1 MNLEKLFLEKT
12 PLFVFSSTRR
22 LKHFY
27 LEQGEGFLPN
37 AMSMGSFFEQAFY
50 IPNKKKIPNSAR
62 LILMIDTIK
71 AIAKEKKSILE
82 GLLLFENS
90 FLGYLESTSFL
101 FDLFDE
107 LSSACIKLNELSS
120 KDIYLDYEKHLEV
133 LEMIYDRYIKKLEGL
148 GFYDK
153 IMQEKPAI
161 LKEFFEHFS
170 SIEWHLDG
178 FMSVFE
184 RQCLLEAAELVPIT
198 LHLSCDKYNQ
208 KFLEFLNL
216 KLETD
221 CDYSIDFKTQKI
233 LSQTP
238 KRQKIEPKLYA
249 NSSYL
254 KQSALVLQTIE
265 EYLQKDNDP
274 NKMAIITPNADFLPF
289 LKLLDKNNNL
299 NFAMG
304 LGAKNSPYYTELV
317 KILENLETSGFDLS
331 TSPLLDLEN
340 LTLALLEQQS
350 SKEKAPLKEAHSQIM
365 HQYHLLKDTLKN
377 YSLKDLL
384 HLYLQEFEANFRL
397 DDSSGGKIQ
406 VMDTLETRGMQ
417 FDKIVIVDFN
427 ETCVPSLK
435 DCDLFL
441 NSALRKSL
449 NLPTLLD
456 KKNLQKHYYYQLFK
470 NSKEIT
476 LSYIESETS
485 KVSNMLLEL
494 NLHIEPIKDAYTL
507 FAPSLSKD
515 YQEEEIKAAIPK
527 DFSFSA
533 SSLNAFLTCKRRFYY
548 HYMKRFKESPKDE
561 SNSAVGSLLHEL
573 LKEAYEKDKN
583 PYVLEERLIWLLET
597 RENITPKERLD
608 TLVALKKIQAF
619 YLKEKERFNTKIKI
633 LDLEKSFET
642 IIQGIVFKGRI
653 DRIDKTA
660 DNEMILLDYKFKNDL
675 KLDNMSKT
683 QRGGLSPIEI
693 AQISTDYQMAIEI
706 AQISTDYQMAIYAFA
721 LKNLGYKEPIK
732 AFFYDL
738 RKGELLE
745 EDELILQAKM
755 DHLEFSLIPKLKQ
768 EIDFE
773 KTSEAKDCEY
783 CSFKD
788 MCNR

>member
-27 LEQGEGFLPN
+27 LEQGEGFLPS

-133 LEMIYDRYIKKLEGL
+133 LEMIYDRYIKKLEEL

-184 RQCLLEAAELVPIT
+184 RQCLLEVAELVPIT

-233 LSQTP
+233 LSQTFND
-238 KRQKIEPKLYA
+238 QKIEPKLYA

-254 KQSALVLQTIE
+254 KQGALVLQTIE
-265 EYLQKDNDP
+265 EYLQQDNDP

-289 LKLLDKNNNL
+289 LKLLDQNNNL

-317 KILENLETSGFDLS
+317 KILEDLETGGFDLS
-331 TSPLLDLEN
+331 ASPLLDLEN

-397 DDSSGGKIQ
+397 DDSSGGKIR

-476 LSYIESETS
+476 FSYIESETS
-485 KVSNMLLEL
+485 KASNMFLEL
-494 NLHIEPIKDAYTL
+494 NLNIVPIKDAYML
-507 FAPSLSKD
+507 FATSPLKD

-527 DFSFSA
+527 DFSFST

-561 SNSAVGSLLHEL
+561 NNSAVGSLLHEL

-619 YLKEKERFNTKIKI
+619 YLKEKERFNAKIKI

-642 IIQGIVFKGRI
+642 IIQGVIFKGRI

-660 DNEMILLDYKFKNDL
+660 DNEIILLDYKFKSDL

-683 QRGGLSPIEI
+683 QRGGLSP
-693 AQISTDYQMAIEI
+693 IEI

-755 DHLEFSLIPKLKQ
+755 DHLESSLIPKLKQ
-768 EIDFE
+768 EMVFE
-773 KTSEAKDCEY
+773 KTLEVKDCEY

>member
-50 IPNKKKIPNSAR
+50 IPNKKKIPKNAR
-62 LILMIDTIK
+62 QILMIDTIK
-71 AIAKEKKSILE
+71 AIAKEKKSILK

-107 LSSACIKLNELSS
+107 LSSACIKLNELSF

-133 LEMIYDRYIKKLEGL
+133 LEMIYDRYVKKLEEL

-184 RQCLLEAAELVPIT
+184 RQCLLEVAELVPIT

-289 LKLLDKNNNL
+289 LKLLDQNNNL

-317 KILENLETSGFDLS
+317 KISEDLETSGFDLS
-331 TSPLLDLEN
+331 ASPLLDLEN
-340 LTLALLEQQS
+340 ITLALLEQQS

-397 DDSSGGKIQ
+397 DDSSGGKIR

-485 KVSNMLLEL
+485 KASNMLLEL
-494 NLHIEPIKDAYTL
+494 DLHTEPIKDAYTL
-507 FAPSLSKD
+507 FAPSPLKD

-583 PYVLEERLIWLLET
+583 PYALEERLIWLLET

-642 IIQGIVFKGRI
+642 IIQGVVFKGRI

-660 DNEMILLDYKFKNDL
+660 DNEIILLDYKFKNDL

-683 QRGGLSPIEI
+683 QREDLNP
-693 AQISTDYQMAIEI
+693 IEI

-721 LKNLGYKEPIK
+721 LKNLGYKDPIK

-745 EDELILQAKM
+745 EDELTLQAKM

-773 KTSEAKDCEY
+773 KTLEIKDCEY

>member
-27 LEQGEGFLPN
+27 LEQGEGFLPS

-50 IPNKKKIPNSAR
+50 IPNKKKIPNSVR

-133 LEMIYDRYIKKLEGL
+133 LEMIYDRYVKKLEEL

-153 IMQEKPAI
+153 IMQKKPAI

-254 KQSALVLQTIE
+254 KQGALVLQTIE

-317 KILENLETSGFDLS
+317 KILEDLETSDLDLS
-331 TSPLLDLEN
+331 GSALLDLEN
-340 LTLALLEQQS
+340 ITLALLEQQS

-397 DDSSGGKIQ
+397 DDSSGGKIR

-485 KVSNMLLEL
+485 KASNMLLEL

-507 FAPSLSKD
+507 FAPSPLKD

-548 HYMKRFKESPKDE
+548 HYIKRFKESPKNE
-561 SNSAVGSLLHEL
+561 NNSAVGSLLHEL
-573 LKEAYEKDKN
+573 LKEAYEKDKT
-583 PYVLEERLIWLLET
+583 PHALEERLIWLLET

-608 TLVALKKIQAF
+608 TLVVLKKIQAF
-619 YLKEKERFNTKIKI
+619 YKKERERFNAEITI

-642 IIQGIVFKGRI
+642 IIQGVIFKGRI

-660 DNEMILLDYKFKNDL
+660 DNEIILLDYKFKSDL
-675 KLDNMSKT
+675 KLDSMSEK
-683 QRGGLSPIEI
+683 QRKGLSPIEI
-693 AQISTDYQMAIEI
+693 AQISTDYQMAI
-706 AQISTDYQMAIYAFA
+706 YARA
-721 LKNLGYKEPIK
+721 LKNLGYKGPIK

-738 RKGELLE
+738 RKGELVE
-745 EDELILQAKM
+745 EDDLTLQAKM

-773 KTSEAKDCEY
+773 KTLEAKDCKY

>member
-37 AMSMGSFFEQAFY
+37 AMSMGNFFEQAFY
-50 IPNKKKIPNSAR
+50 IPNKKKIPKNAR
-62 LILMIDTIK
+62 QILMIDTIK

-107 LSSACIKLNELSS
+107 LSSACIKLNELSF

-133 LEMIYDRYIKKLEGL
+133 LEMIYDRYVKKLEKL

-153 IMQEKPAI
+153 IMQEKPTI

-317 KILENLETSGFDLS
+317 KILEDLQTSDFNLSGS
-331 TSPLLDLEN
+331 ALLDLEN
-340 LTLALLEQQS
+340 LTLPLLEQQS

-397 DDSSGGKIQ
+397 DDSSGGKIR

-417 FDKIVIVDFN
+417 FDKVVIVDFN

-470 NSKEIT
+470 NSKEMV

-494 NLHIEPIKDAYTL
+494 DLPIEPIKDAYTL
-507 FAPSLSKD
+507 FAPTPLKD
-515 YQEEEIKAAIPK
+515 YQEEEIKATIPK

-561 SNSAVGSLLHEL
+561 NNSAVGSLLHEL

-583 PYVLEERLIWLLET
+583 PYALEERLIQLLET

-608 TLVALKKIQAF
+608 TLIALKKIQAF
-619 YLKEKERFNTKIKI
+619 YLKEKERFKAKIKI

-642 IIQGIVFKGRI
+642 TIQGVAFKGRI

-660 DNEMILLDYKFKNDL
+660 DNEVILLDYKFKSDL

-693 AQISTDYQMAIEI
+693 AQISA
-706 AQISTDYQMAIYAFA
+706 DYQMAIYAFA
-721 LKNLGYKEPIK
+721 LKSLGYKGPIK

-773 KTSEAKDCEY
+773 KTLEAKDCEY

>member
-1 MNLEKLFLEKT
+1 MNLEKLFSQKN

-62 LILMIDTIK
+62 QILMIDTIK

-133 LEMIYDRYIKKLEGL
+133 LEMIYNRYIKKLEEL

-153 IMQEKPAI
+153 IMQEKPTI

-184 RQCLLEAAELVPIT
+184 RQCLLEVAELVPIT

-208 KFLEFLNL
+208 RFLEFLNL

-304 LGAKNSPYYTELV
+304 LGAKNSPYYIELV
-317 KILENLETSGFDLS
+317 KILEDLETSGFDLS
-331 TSPLLDLEN
+331 ASPLLDLEN

-384 HLYLQEFEANFRL
+384 HLYLQEFETNFRL
-397 DDSSGGKIQ
+397 DDSSGGKIR

-441 NSALRKSL
+441 NSALRQSL

-470 NSKEIT
+470 NSKEMA

-494 NLHIEPIKDAYTL
+494 NLYIEPIKDAYTL
-507 FAPSLSKD
+507 FESTPLKD
-515 YQEEEIKAAIPK
+515 YQEEEIQATIPK

-548 HYMKRFKESPKDE
+548 HYMKCFKESPKDE
-561 SNSAVGSLLHEL
+561 NNSAVGSLLHEL
-573 LKEAYEKDKN
+573 LKEVYEKDKN

-642 IIQGIVFKGRI
+642 TIQGVAFKGCI

-660 DNEMILLDYKFKNDL
+660 DNEIILLDYKFKSDL
-675 KLDNMSKT
+675 KLDNMSEK
-683 QRGGLSPIEI
+683 QRGSLSPIEI
-693 AQISTDYQMAIEI
+693 AQISA
-706 AQISTDYQMAIYAFA
+706 DYQMAIYAFA

-745 EDELILQAKM
+745 EEEPVLQAKM
-755 DHLEFSLIPKLKQ
+755 DYLESSLIPKLKQ

-773 KTSEAKDCEY
+773 KTLEVKDCEY

>member
-37 AMSMGSFFEQAFY
+37 AMSMGNFFEQAFY
-50 IPNKKKIPNSAR
+50 IPNKKKIPNSVR

-184 RQCLLEAAELVPIT
+184 RQCLLEVAELVPIT

-233 LSQTP
+233 LSQTFND
-238 KRQKIEPKLYA
+238 QKIEPKLYA

-317 KILENLETSGFDLS
+317 KILEDLETSDCNLS
-331 TSPLLDLEN
+331 ESALLDLEN
-340 LTLALLEQQS
+340 ITLPLLEQQS
-350 SKEKAPLKEAHSQIM
+350 SKEKAPLKEVHSQIM
-365 HQYHLLKDTLKN
+365 HQYHLLKDTLQN

-397 DDSSGGKIQ
+397 DDSSGGKIR

-494 NLHIEPIKDAYTL
+494 NLNIVPIKDAYTL
-507 FAPSLSKD
+507 FAPSPLKD

-548 HYMKRFKESPKDE
+548 HYMKHFKESPKDE
-561 SNSAVGSLLHEL
+561 NNSTVGSLLHEL
-573 LKEAYEKDKN
+573 LKEAYEKDKT
-583 PYVLEERLIWLLET
+583 PHSLEERLIWLLET

-608 TLVALKKIQAF
+608 ALIALKKIQAF
-619 YLKEKERFNTKIKI
+619 YLKEKERFKAKIKI

-642 IIQGIVFKGRI
+642 AIQGVVFKGRI

-660 DNEMILLDYKFKNDL
+660 DNEIILLDYKFKSDL

-683 QRGGLSPIEI
+683 QRGGLSP
-693 AQISTDYQMAIEI
+693 IEI

-773 KTSEAKDCEY
+773 KTLEVKDCEY

>member
-27 LEQGEGFLPN
+27 LEQGEGFLPS
-37 AMSMGSFFEQAFY
+37 AMSMGNFFEQAFY

-62 LILMIDTIK
+62 QILMIDTIK

-107 LSSACIKLNELSS
+107 LSSACIKLNELSF

-133 LEMIYDRYIKKLEGL
+133 LEMIYDRYIKKLEEL

-184 RQCLLEAAELVPIT
+184 RQCLLEVAESVPIT

-233 LSQTP
+233 LSQTFND
-238 KRQKIEPKLYA
+238 QKIEPKLYA

-254 KQSALVLQTIE
+254 KQGALVLQTIE

-317 KILENLETSGFDLS
+317 KILEDLQTSDFNLSGS
-331 TSPLLDLEN
+331 ALLDLEN
-340 LTLALLEQQS
+340 ITLPLLEQQS
-350 SKEKAPLKEAHSQIM
+350 SKEKAPLKEVHSQIM

-397 DDSSGGKIQ
+397 DDSSGGKIR

-435 DCDLFL
+435 GCDLFL

-485 KVSNMLLEL
+485 KASNMLLEL

-507 FAPSLSKD
+507 FAPSPLKD

-583 PYVLEERLIWLLET
+583 PYALEERLIWLLET

-619 YLKEKERFNTKIKI
+619 YTKEKERFNTKIKI

-642 IIQGIVFKGRI
+642 IIQGVIFKGRI

-660 DNEMILLDYKFKNDL
+660 DNEIILLDYKFKNDL

-693 AQISTDYQMAIEI
+693 AQISTDYQMAI
-706 AQISTDYQMAIYAFA
+706 YAFA
-721 LKNLGYKEPIK
+721 LKNLGYREPIK

>member
-1 MNLEKLFLEKT
+1 MNLEKLFLERT

-50 IPNKKKIPNSAR
+50 IPNKKKIPNSTR
-62 LILMIDTIK
+62 QILMIDTIK

-133 LEMIYDRYIKKLEGL
+133 LEMIYKRYIKKLEEL

-153 IMQEKPAI
+153 IMQEKPTI

-184 RQCLLEAAELVPIT
+184 RQCLLEVVELVPIT

-317 KILENLETSGFDLS
+317 KILEDLEASGDLS
-331 TSPLLDLEN
+331 ASPLLDLES

-350 SKEKAPLKEAHSQIM
+350 SKEKAPLKEAHFQIM
-365 HQYHLLKDTLKN
+365 HQYHLLKDTLTN

-397 DDSSGGKIQ
+397 DNSSGGKIR

-470 NSKEIT
+470 NSKEMA

-507 FAPSLSKD
+507 FESTPLKD
-515 YQEEEIKAAIPK
+515 YQEEEIQAAIPK

-548 HYMKRFKESPKDE
+548 HYIKRFKESPKDE
-561 SNSAVGSLLHEL
+561 SNSTIGSLLHEL

-583 PYVLEERLIWLLET
+583 PYALEERLIQLLET
-597 RENITPKERLD
+597 KGNITPKERLD
-608 TLVALKKIQAF
+608 TLIALKKIQAF
-619 YLKEKERFNTKIKI
+619 YVKEKERFNAKIKI

-642 IIQGIVFKGRI
+642 TIQGVAFKGRI

-660 DNEMILLDYKFKNDL
+660 DNEIILLDYKFKSDL
-675 KLDNMSKT
+675 KLDNMSEK
-683 QRGGLSPIEI
+683 QRESLNPIEI
-693 AQISTDYQMAIEI
+693 AQISA
-706 AQISTDYQMAIYAFA
+706 DYQMAIYAFA
-721 LKNLGYKEPIK
+721 LKNLGYKGPIK

-738 RKGELLE
+738 RKGKLLE
-745 EDELILQAKM
+745 EEEPVLQAKM
-755 DHLEFSLIPKLKQ
+755 DYLKSSLIPKLKQ

-773 KTSEAKDCEY
+773 KTLEVKDCEY

>member
-27 LEQGEGFLPN
+27 LEQGEGFLPS
-37 AMSMGSFFEQAFY
+37 AMSMGNFFEQAFY

-62 LILMIDTIK
+62 QILMIDTIK

-107 LSSACIKLNELSS
+107 LSSACIKLNELSF

-133 LEMIYDRYIKKLEGL
+133 LEMIYNRYIKKLEKL

-153 IMQEKPAI
+153 IMQEKPTI

-170 SIEWHLDG
+170 SIEWYLDG

-184 RQCLLEAAELVPIT
+184 RQCLLEVAELVPIT

-233 LSQTP
+233 LSQTFND
-238 KRQKIEPKLYA
+238 QKIEPKLYA

-254 KQSALVLQTIE
+254 KQGALVLQTIE

-289 LKLLDKNNNL
+289 LKLLDQNNNL

-317 KILENLETSGFDLS
+317 KILEDLETSGFDLS
-331 TSPLLDLEN
+331 ASPLLDLES

-350 SKEKAPLKEAHSQIM
+350 SKEKAPLKEVHSQIM
-365 HQYHLLKDTLKN
+365 HQYHLLKDALKN

-397 DDSSGGKIQ
+397 DDSSGGKIR

-485 KVSNMLLEL
+485 KASNMLLEL

-507 FAPSLSKD
+507 FAPSPLKD

-561 SNSAVGSLLHEL
+561 NNSAVGSLLHEL

-583 PYVLEERLIWLLET
+583 PYALEERLIWLLET

-608 TLVALKKIQAF
+608 TLVVLKKIQAF
-619 YLKEKERFNTKIKI
+619 YLKEKERFKAKIKI

-642 IIQGIVFKGRI
+642 IIQGVVFKGRI

-660 DNEMILLDYKFKNDL
+660 DNEIILLDYKFKSDL

-683 QRGGLSPIEI
+683 QRGDLSP
-693 AQISTDYQMAIEI
+693 IEI

-721 LKNLGYKEPIK
+721 LKNLGYKGPIK

-738 RKGELLE
+738 RKGELVE
-745 EDELILQAKM
+745 EDELTLQAKM

-773 KTSEAKDCEY
+773 KTLEVKDCEY

>member
-1 MNLEKLFLEKT
+1 MNLEKLFSEKT

-50 IPNKKKIPNSAR
+50 IPNKKKIPSSAR

-133 LEMIYDRYIKKLEGL
+133 LEMIYKRYIKKLEEL

-153 IMQEKPAI
+153 IMQEKPTI

-233 LSQTP
+233 LSQTFND
-238 KRQKIEPKLYA
+238 QKIEPKLYA

-317 KILENLETSGFDLS
+317 KISEDLETSGFDLS
-331 TSPLLDLEN
+331 ASPLLDLEN

-397 DDSSGGKIQ
+397 DDSSGGKIR

-470 NSKEIT
+470 NSKEMA

-485 KVSNMLLEL
+485 KASNMLLEL

-507 FAPSLSKD
+507 FAPSPLKD
-515 YQEEEIKAAIPK
+515 YQEEEIKATIPK

-548 HYMKRFKESPKDE
+548 HYIKRFKESPKDE
-561 SNSAVGSLLHEL
+561 SNGAVGSLLHEL

-583 PYVLEERLIWLLET
+583 PYALEERLIQLLEI
-597 RENITPKERLD
+597 RGNITPKERLD
-608 TLVALKKIQAF
+608 TLIVLKKIQAF
-619 YLKEKERFNTKIKI
+619 YVKEKERFKAKIKI

-642 IIQGIVFKGRI
+642 TIQGVAFKGRI

-660 DNEMILLDYKFKNDL
+660 DNEMILLDYKFKSDL
-675 KLDNMSKT
+675 KLDNMSEK

-693 AQISTDYQMAIEI
+693 AQISA
-706 AQISTDYQMAIYAFA
+706 DYQMAIYAFA
-721 LKNLGYKEPIK
+721 LKNLGYKGPIK

-738 RKGELLE
+738 RKGELVE
-745 EDELILQAKM
+745 EDEPILQAKM

-773 KTSEAKDCEY
+773 KTLEVKDCEY

>member
-1 MNLEKLFLEKT
+1 MNLEKLFLQKT

-50 IPNKKKIPNSAR
+50 IPNKKKIPNSVR

-107 LSSACIKLNELSS
+107 LSSACIKLNELSF

-133 LEMIYDRYIKKLEGL
+133 LEMIYDRYIKKLEEL

-153 IMQEKPAI
+153 IMQEKPTI

-170 SIEWHLDG
+170 SIEWYLDG

-184 RQCLLEAAELVPIT
+184 MQCLLEVAELVPIT

-233 LSQTP
+233 LSQTFND
-238 KRQKIEPKLYA
+238 QKIEPKLYA

-254 KQSALVLQTIE
+254 KQGALVLQTIE

-289 LKLLDKNNNL
+289 LKLLDQNNNL

-317 KILENLETSGFDLS
+317 KILEDLQTSDFNLSGS
-331 TSPLLDLEN
+331 ALLDLEN
-340 LTLALLEQQS
+340 ITLPLLEQQR
-350 SKEKAPLKEAHSQIM
+350 SKEKVPLKEAHSQIM
-365 HQYHLLKDTLKN
+365 HQYHLLKDTLQN

-397 DDSSGGKIQ
+397 DDSNGGKIR

-485 KVSNMLLEL
+485 KASNMLLEL

-507 FAPSLSKD
+507 FAPSPLKD

-561 SNSAVGSLLHEL
+561 NNSTVGSLLHEL

-583 PYVLEERLIWLLET
+583 PYALEERLIWLLET

-619 YLKEKERFNTKIKI
+619 YLKEKERFNIKIKI

-642 IIQGIVFKGRI
+642 IIQGVIFKGRI

-660 DNEMILLDYKFKNDL
+660 DNEMILLDYKFKSDL

-693 AQISTDYQMAIEI
+693 AQISTDYQMAI
-706 AQISTDYQMAIYAFA
+706 YAFA
-721 LKNLGYKEPIK
+721 LKNLGYKGPIK

-745 EDELILQAKM
+745 EDELTLQAKM

-773 KTSEAKDCEY
+773 KTLEVKDCEY

>member
-50 IPNKKKIPNSAR
+50 IPNKKKIPNSTHQ
-62 LILMIDTIK
+62 ILMIDTIK
-71 AIAKEKKSILE
+71 AIAKEKKSALE

-107 LSSACIKLNELSS
+107 LSSACIKLNELSF

-133 LEMIYDRYIKKLEGL
+133 LEMIYDLYVKKLEEL

-153 IMQEKPAI
+153 IMQKKPTI

-184 RQCLLEAAELVPIT
+184 RQCLLEVAELVPIT

-317 KILENLETSGFDLS
+317 KILEDLKTSGFDLS
-331 TSPLLDLEN
+331 ASPLLDLEN
-340 LTLALLEQQS
+340 LTLVLLEQQS

-397 DDSSGGKIQ
+397 DDSSGGKIR

-417 FDKIVIVDFN
+417 FDKIVVADFN

-470 NSKEIT
+470 NSKEVV

-485 KVSNMLLEL
+485 KASNMLLEL
-494 NLHIEPIKDAYTL
+494 DLHIEPIKDAYTL
-507 FAPSLSKD
+507 FAPSPLKD

-561 SNSAVGSLLHEL
+561 NNSAVGSLLHEL

-660 DNEMILLDYKFKNDL
+660 DNEIILLDYKFKNDL
-675 KLDNMSKT
+675 KLDNMSKK
-683 QRGGLSPIEI
+683 QREGLSP
-693 AQISTDYQMAIEI
+693 IEI

-745 EDELILQAKM
+745 EDELTLQAKM

-773 KTSEAKDCEY
+773 KTLEVKDCEY

>member
-133 LEMIYDRYIKKLEGL
+133 LEMIYDRYIKKLEEL

-153 IMQEKPAI
+153 IMQEKPTI

-184 RQCLLEAAELVPIT
+184 RQCLLEVAELVPIT

-233 LSQTP
+233 LSQTFND
-238 KRQKIEPKLYA
+238 QKIEPKLYA

-289 LKLLDKNNNL
+289 LKLLDQNNNL

-304 LGAKNSPYYTELV
+304 LGAKNSPYYTDLV

-331 TSPLLDLEN
+331 ASPLLDLEN

-350 SKEKAPLKEAHSQIM
+350 SKEKAPLKEVHSQIM

-397 DDSSGGKIQ
+397 DDSSGGKIR

-485 KVSNMLLEL
+485 KASNMLLEL
-494 NLHIEPIKDAYTL
+494 DLHIEPIKDAYTL
-507 FAPSLSKD
+507 FAPSPLKD

-561 SNSAVGSLLHEL
+561 NNSAVGSLLHEL

-619 YLKEKERFNTKIKI
+619 YLKEKERFKAKIKI

-642 IIQGIVFKGRI
+642 AIQGVIFKGRI

-660 DNEMILLDYKFKNDL
+660 DNEIILLDYKFKSDL

-683 QRGGLSPIEI
+683 QREGLSP
-693 AQISTDYQMAIEI
+693 IEI

-721 LKNLGYKEPIK
+721 LKNLGYKKPIK

>member
-1 MNLEKLFLEKT
+1 MNLEKLFLEKA

-161 LKEFFEHFS
+161 LKGFFEHFS

-233 LSQTP
+233 LSQTFND
-238 KRQKIEPKLYA
+238 QKIEPKLYA

-265 EYLQKDNDP
+265 EYLQQDNDP

-317 KILENLETSGFDLS
+317 KILEDLETGGFDLS
-331 TSPLLDLEN
+331 ASPLLDLEN

-350 SKEKAPLKEAHSQIM
+350 SKEKVPLKEAHSQIM

-397 DDSSGGKIQ
+397 DDSSGGKIR

-470 NSKEIT
+470 NSKEMA

-507 FAPSLSKD
+507 FAPTPLKD
-515 YQEEEIKAAIPK
+515 YQEEEIKATIPK

-548 HYMKRFKESPKDE
+548 HYIKRFKESPKDE

-583 PYVLEERLIWLLET
+583 PYALEERLVQLLKT

-608 TLVALKKIQAF
+608 TLIALKKIQAF
-619 YLKEKERFNTKIKI
+619 YVKEKERFKAKIKI

-642 IIQGIVFKGRI
+642 TIQGVAFKGRI

-660 DNEMILLDYKFKNDL
+660 DNEIILLDYKFKSEL

-693 AQISTDYQMAIEI
+693 AQIR
-706 AQISTDYQMAIYAFA
+706 TDYQMAIYAFA
-721 LKNLGYKEPIK
+721 LKNLGYKGPIK

-745 EDELILQAKM
+745 EEEPILQAKM

-768 EIDFE
+768 EIVFE
-773 KTSEAKDCEY
+773 KTLEVKDCEY

>member
-50 IPNKKKIPNSAR
+50 IPNKKKIPNSVR
-62 LILMIDTIK
+62 QILMIDTIK

-133 LEMIYDRYIKKLEGL
+133 LEMIYNRYIKKLEKL

-153 IMQEKPAI
+153 IMQKKPTI

-184 RQCLLEAAELVPIT
+184 RQCLLEVAELVPIT

-233 LSQTP
+233 LSQTFND
-238 KRQKIEPKLYA
+238 QKIEPKLYA

-254 KQSALVLQTIE
+254 KQGALVLQTIE

-317 KILENLETSGFDLS
+317 KILEDLETSGFDLS
-331 TSPLLDLEN
+331 ASPLLDLEN

-397 DDSSGGKIQ
+397 DDSSGGKIR

-470 NSKEIT
+470 NSKEIA
-476 LSYIESETS
+476 LSYIESEESETS
-485 KVSNMLLEL
+485 KASNMLLEL
-494 NLHIEPIKDAYTL
+494 NLHIESIKDAYTL
-507 FAPSLSKD
+507 FAPSPLKD

-527 DFSFSA
+527 DFSFST

-561 SNSAVGSLLHEL
+561 NNSAVGSLLHEL

-583 PYVLEERLIWLLET
+583 PYALEERLIWLLET
-597 RENITPKERLD
+597 RKNITPKERLD

-619 YLKEKERFNTKIKI
+619 YLKEKERFNAKIKI

-642 IIQGIVFKGRI
+642 AIQGVIFKGRI

-660 DNEMILLDYKFKNDL
+660 DNEIILLDYKFKSDL

-683 QRGGLSPIEI
+683 QRGSLSP
-693 AQISTDYQMAIEI
+693 IEI

-738 RKGELLE
+738 RKGELVE
-745 EDELILQAKM
+745 EYELIFKM

-773 KTSEAKDCEY
+773 KTLEAKDCEY

>member
-1 MNLEKLFLEKT
+1 MNLEKLFLEKA

-50 IPNKKKIPNSAR
+50 IPNKKKIPKNAR
-62 LILMIDTIK
+62 QILMIDTIK

-133 LEMIYDRYIKKLEGL
+133 LEMIYDRYIKKLEEL

-153 IMQEKPAI
+153 IMQEKPTI

-184 RQCLLEAAELVPIT
+184 RQCLLEVTELVPIT

-233 LSQTP
+233 LSQTFND
-238 KRQKIEPKLYA
+238 QKIEPKLYA

-254 KQSALVLQTIE
+254 KQGALVLQTIE

-289 LKLLDKNNNL
+289 LKLLDQNNNL

-317 KILENLETSGFDLS
+317 KILEDLETSGFDLS
-331 TSPLLDLEN
+331 ASPLLDLEN
-340 LTLALLEQQS
+340 LTLPLLEQQS

-397 DDSSGGKIQ
+397 DDSSGGKIR

-417 FDKIVIVDFN
+417 FDKVVIVDFN

-476 LSYIESETS
+476 LSHIESETS

-494 NLHIEPIKDAYTL
+494 DLHIEPIKDAYTL
-507 FAPSLSKD
+507 FAPSPLKD

-561 SNSAVGSLLHEL
+561 NNSAVGSLLHEL

-642 IIQGIVFKGRI
+642 IIQGVVFKGRI

-660 DNEMILLDYKFKNDL
+660 DNEIILLDYKFKNDL
-675 KLDNMSKT
+675 KLDNMSEK
-683 QRGGLSPIEI
+683 QRKSLRP
-693 AQISTDYQMAIEI
+693 IEI

-721 LKNLGYKEPIK
+721 LKNLGYKDPIK

-738 RKGELLE
+738 RKGELVE
-745 EDELILQAKM
+745 EDELVLQAKM

-773 KTSEAKDCEY
+773 KTLEVKDCEY

>member
-37 AMSMGSFFEQAFY
+37 AMSMGNFFEQAFY
-50 IPNKKKIPNSAR
+50 IPNKKKIPNSVR

-133 LEMIYDRYIKKLEGL
+133 LEMIYDRYIKKLEEL

-184 RQCLLEAAELVPIT
+184 GQCLLEAAELVPIT

-254 KQSALVLQTIE
+254 KQGALVLQTIE

-317 KILENLETSGFDLS
+317 KILEDLEASGDLS
-331 TSPLLDLEN
+331 ASPLLDLEN
-340 LTLALLEQQS
+340 LTLVLLEQQS
-350 SKEKAPLKEAHSQIM
+350 SKEKVPLKEAHSQIM

-397 DDSSGGKIQ
+397 DDSSGGKIR

-470 NSKEIT
+470 NSKEMV

-485 KVSNMLLEL
+485 KASNMLLEL

-507 FAPSLSKD
+507 FAPSPLKD

-561 SNSAVGSLLHEL
+561 NNSAVGSLLHEL

-583 PYVLEERLIWLLET
+583 PHALEERLIWLLET
-597 RENITPKERLD
+597 RKNITPKERLD
-608 TLVALKKIQAF
+608 TLIALKKIQAF
-619 YLKEKERFNTKIKI
+619 YLKEKERFKAKIKI

-642 IIQGIVFKGRI
+642 TIQGVIFKGRI

-660 DNEMILLDYKFKNDL
+660 DNEIILLDYKFKSDL

-683 QRGGLSPIEI
+683 QRV
-693 AQISTDYQMAIEI
+693 
-706 AQISTDYQMAIYAFA
+706 STDYQMAIYAFA
-721 LKNLGYKEPIK
+721 LKSLGYKGPIK

-738 RKGELLE
+738 RKGELVE
-745 EDELILQAKM
+745 ENELILQAKM

-773 KTSEAKDCEY
+773 KTLEVKDCEY

>member
-27 LEQGEGFLPN
+27 LEQGEGFLPS

-62 LILMIDTIK
+62 QILMIDTIK

-133 LEMIYDRYIKKLEGL
+133 LEMIYDRYIKKLEEL

-153 IMQEKPAI
+153 IMQEKPTI

-184 RQCLLEAAELVPIT
+184 RQCLLEVAELVPIT

-233 LSQTP
+233 LSQTFND
-238 KRQKIEPKLYA
+238 QKIEPKLYA

-254 KQSALVLQTIE
+254 KQSALVLQTTE

-317 KILENLETSGFDLS
+317 KILEDLETSGFDLS
-331 TSPLLDLEN
+331 ASPLLDLEN
-340 LTLALLEQQS
+340 LTLPLLEQQS
-350 SKEKAPLKEAHSQIM
+350 SKEKAPLKEVHSQIM
-365 HQYHLLKDTLKN
+365 HQYHLLKDTLQN

-397 DDSSGGKIQ
+397 DDSSGGKIR

-476 LSYIESETS
+476 LSYIESKTS
-485 KVSNMLLEL
+485 KASNMLLEL

-507 FAPSLSKD
+507 FAPTPLKD

-527 DFSFSA
+527 DFSFST

-561 SNSAVGSLLHEL
+561 NNSAVGSLLHEL
-573 LKEAYEKDKN
+573 LKEVYEKDKN
-583 PYVLEERLIWLLET
+583 PYALEERLIWLLET

-619 YLKEKERFNTKIKI
+619 YLKEKERFNAKIKI

-642 IIQGIVFKGRI
+642 IIQGVIFKGRI

-660 DNEMILLDYKFKNDL
+660 DNEIILLDYKFKNDL
-675 KLDNMSKT
+675 KLDNMSEK
-683 QRGGLSPIEI
+683 QRKSLRP
-693 AQISTDYQMAIEI
+693 IEI

-721 LKNLGYKEPIK
+721 LKNLGYKGPIK

-738 RKGELLE
+738 RKGELVE
-745 EDELILQAKM
+745 EDELVLQAKM

>member
-1 MNLEKLFLEKT
+1 MNLEKLFLEKS

-27 LEQGEGFLPN
+27 LEQGEGFLPS

-50 IPNKKKIPNSAR
+50 IPNKKKIPKNAR
-62 LILMIDTIK
+62 QILMIDTIK

-133 LEMIYDRYIKKLEGL
+133 LEMIYDRYIKKLEEL

-184 RQCLLEAAELVPIT
+184 RQCLLEVAELVPIT

-233 LSQTP
+233 LSQTFND
-238 KRQKIEPKLYA
+238 QKIEPKLYA

-274 NKMAIITPNADFLPF
+274 NKMAIITPNVDFLPF
-289 LKLLDKNNNL
+289 LKLLDRNNNL

-331 TSPLLDLEN
+331 ASPLLDLES
-340 LTLALLEQQS
+340 LTLPLLEQQS
-350 SKEKAPLKEAHSQIM
+350 SKEKAPLKEVHSQIM
-365 HQYHLLKDTLKN
+365 HQYHLLKDTLQN

-397 DDSSGGKIQ
+397 DDSSGGKIR

-485 KVSNMLLEL
+485 KASNMLLEL

-507 FAPSLSKD
+507 FAPTPLKG

-561 SNSAVGSLLHEL
+561 NNSAVGSLLHEL

-583 PYVLEERLIWLLET
+583 PYVLEERLIQFLET

-642 IIQGIVFKGRI
+642 AIQGVAFKGRI

-660 DNEMILLDYKFKNDL
+660 DNEIILLDYKFKSDL

-683 QRGGLSPIEI
+683 QRGDLSPIEI
-693 AQISTDYQMAIEI
+693 AQT
-706 AQISTDYQMAIYAFA
+706 STDYQMAIYAFA
-721 LKNLGYKEPIK
+721 LKNLGYKGPIK

-745 EDELILQAKM
+745 EDELVLQAKM

-773 KTSEAKDCEY
+773 KTLEVKDCEY

>member
-1 MNLEKLFLEKT
+1 MNLEKLFSQKT

-27 LEQGEGFLPN
+27 LEQGEGFLPS

-50 IPNKKKIPNSAR
+50 IPNKKKIPNSTR

-133 LEMIYDRYIKKLEGL
+133 LEMIYKRYIKKLEGL

-184 RQCLLEAAELVPIT
+184 RQCLLEVAELVPIT

-233 LSQTP
+233 LSQTFND
-238 KRQKIEPKLYA
+238 QKIEPKLYA

-265 EYLQKDNDP
+265 EYLQQDNDP

-317 KILENLETSGFDLS
+317 KILEDLETSGFDLS
-331 TSPLLDLEN
+331 ASPLLDLEN
-340 LTLALLEQQS
+340 LTLPLLEQQS

-397 DDSSGGKIQ
+397 DDSSGGKIR

-417 FDKIVIVDFN
+417 FDKVVIVDFN

-470 NSKEIT
+470 NSKEMV

-507 FAPSLSKD
+507 FAPTPLKD

-583 PYVLEERLIWLLET
+583 PYALEERLIQLLKT

-608 TLVALKKIQAF
+608 TLIALKKIQAF
-619 YLKEKERFNTKIKI
+619 YVKEKERFKAKIKI

-642 IIQGIVFKGRI
+642 TIQGVAFKGRI

-660 DNEMILLDYKFKNDL
+660 DNEVILLDYKFKSEL

-683 QRGGLSPIEI
+683 QREGLSPIEI
-693 AQISTDYQMAIEI
+693 AQISA
-706 AQISTDYQMAIYAFA
+706 DYQMAIYAFA
-721 LKNLGYKEPIK
+721 LKNLGYKELIK

-745 EDELILQAKM
+745 EEELTLQAKM
-755 DHLEFSLIPKLKQ
+755 HYLEYSLIPKLKQ
-768 EIDFE
+768 EMVFE
-773 KTSEAKDCEY
+773 KTLEAKDCEY

>member
-50 IPNKKKIPNSAR
+50 IPNKKKIPNNAR
-62 LILMIDTIK
+62 QILMIDTIK

-133 LEMIYDRYIKKLEGL
+133 LEMIYDRYIKKLEEL

-184 RQCLLEAAELVPIT
+184 RQCLLEVAELVPIT

-233 LSQTP
+233 LSQTFND
-238 KRQKIEPKLYA
+238 QKIEPKLYA

-254 KQSALVLQTIE
+254 KQGALVLQTIE

-289 LKLLDKNNNL
+289 LKLLDQNNNL

-317 KILENLETSGFDLS
+317 KILEDLQTSDFDLS
-331 TSPLLDLEN
+331 TSPLLDLES
-340 LTLALLEQQS
+340 LTLPLLEQQS
-350 SKEKAPLKEAHSQIM
+350 SKEKAPLKEVHSQIM

-397 DDSSGGKIQ
+397 DDSSGGKIR

-449 NLPTLLD
+449 NLPTLFD

-485 KVSNMLLEL
+485 KASNMLLEL
-494 NLHIEPIKDAYTL
+494 NLHTEPIKDAYTL
-507 FAPSLSKD
+507 FAPSPLKD

-548 HYMKRFKESPKDE
+548 HYIKRFKESPKDE
-561 SNSAVGSLLHEL
+561 NNSAVGSLLHEL

-583 PYVLEERLIWLLET
+583 PYSLEERLIWLLET

-619 YLKEKERFNTKIKI
+619 YLKEKERFNAKIKI

-642 IIQGIVFKGRI
+642 IIQGVIFKGRI

-660 DNEMILLDYKFKNDL
+660 DNEIILLDYKFKSDL

-683 QRGGLSPIEI
+683 QREDLSPIEI
-693 AQISTDYQMAIEI
+693 AQISTDYQMAV
-706 AQISTDYQMAIYAFA
+706 YAFA
-721 LKNLGYKEPIK
+721 LKNLGYKGPIK

-745 EDELILQAKM
+745 EEELTLQAKM

-773 KTSEAKDCEY
+773 KTLEVKDCEY

>member
-1 MNLEKLFLEKT
+1 MNLEKLFLEKA

-50 IPNKKKIPNSAR
+50 IPNQKKIPKNAR
-62 LILMIDTIK
+62 QILMIDTIK

-107 LSSACIKLNELSS
+107 LSSACIKLNELSF

-133 LEMIYDRYIKKLEGL
+133 LEMIYDRYVKKLEEL

-153 IMQEKPAI
+153 IMQKKPTI

-184 RQCLLEAAELVPIT
+184 RQCLLEVAELVPIT

-233 LSQTP
+233 LSQTFNN
-238 KRQKIEPKLYA
+238 QKIEPKLYA

-254 KQSALVLQTIE
+254 KQGALVLQTIE
-265 EYLQKDNDP
+265 EYLQENNDP

-317 KILENLETSGFDLS
+317 KILEDLETSDLDLS
-331 TSPLLDLEN
+331 GSALLDLEN
-340 LTLALLEQQS
+340 ITLALLEQQS
-350 SKEKAPLKEAHSQIM
+350 SKEKVPLKEAHSQIM
-365 HQYHLLKDTLKN
+365 HQYHLLKDTLQN

-397 DDSSGGKIQ
+397 DDSSGGKIR

-417 FDKIVIVDFN
+417 FDKIVVADFN
-427 ETCVPSLK
+427 ETCVPNLK

-470 NSKEIT
+470 NSKEVA

-485 KVSNMLLEL
+485 KASNMLLEL

-507 FAPSLSKD
+507 FETSPLKD

-548 HYMKRFKESPKDE
+548 HYIKCFKETPKDE
-561 SNSAVGSLLHEL
+561 SNSAVGSLIHEL
-573 LKEAYEKDKN
+573 LKEAYEKDKT
-583 PYVLEERLIWLLET
+583 PHSLEERLIWLLET
-597 RENITPKERLD
+597 RENVTPKERLD
-608 TLVALKKIQAF
+608 ALVALKKIQAF
-619 YLKEKERFNTKIKI
+619 YKKERERFNAKIKI

-642 IIQGIVFKGRI
+642 IIQGVAFKGRI

-660 DNEMILLDYKFKNDL
+660 DNEIVLLDYKFKSDL
-675 KLDNMSKT
+675 KLDSMSEK
-683 QRGGLSPIEI
+683 QRKGLSPIEI
-693 AQISTDYQMAIEI
+693 AQISTDYQMAI
-706 AQISTDYQMAIYAFA
+706 YARA
-721 LKNLGYKEPIK
+721 LKNLGYKDPIK

-773 KTSEAKDCEY
+773 KTLEVKDCEY

>member
-365 HQYHLLKDTLKN
+365 HKYHLLKDTLKN

-397 DDSSGGKIQ
+397 DDSSGGKIR

-548 HYMKRFKESPKDE
+548 HYMKRFKESPKDK

-583 PYVLEERLIWLLET
+583 PYALEERLIQLLET

-608 TLVALKKIQAF
+608 TLIALKKIQAF
-619 YLKEKERFNTKIKI
+619 YLKEKERFKAKIKI

-642 IIQGIVFKGRI
+642 TIQGVAFKGRI

-660 DNEMILLDYKFKNDL
+660 DNEVILLDYKFKSDL
-675 KLDNMSKT
+675 RLDNMSKT

-693 AQISTDYQMAIEI
+693 AQISTDYQMV
-706 AQISTDYQMAIYAFA
+706 IYTFA
-721 LKNLGYKEPIK
+721 LKNLGYKGPIK

-773 KTSEAKDCEY
+773 KTLEAKDCEY

>member
-27 LEQGEGFLPN
+27 LEQGEGFLPS

-50 IPNKKKIPNSAR
+50 IPNQKKIPKSTR
-62 LILMIDTIK
+62 QILMIDTIK

-133 LEMIYDRYIKKLEGL
+133 LEMIYERYIKKLEEL

-233 LSQTP
+233 LSQTFND
-238 KRQKIEPKLYA
+238 QKIEPKLYA

-317 KILENLETSGFDLS
+317 KILEDLQKSGFDLS
-331 TSPLLDLEN
+331 ASPLLDLEN
-340 LTLALLEQQS
+340 ITLPLLEQQS
-350 SKEKAPLKEAHSQIM
+350 SKEKAPLKEVHSQIM
-365 HQYHLLKDTLKN
+365 HQYHLLKDTLQN

-397 DDSSGGKIQ
+397 DDSSGGKIR

-485 KVSNMLLEL
+485 KASNMLLEL
-494 NLHIEPIKDAYTL
+494 NLHTEPIKDAYTL
-507 FAPSLSKD
+507 FAPSPLKD

-548 HYMKRFKESPKDE
+548 HYMKRFKETPKDE
-561 SNSAVGSLLHEL
+561 SNSAVGSLIHEL

-597 RENITPKERLD
+597 RKNITPKERLN

-619 YLKEKERFNTKIKI
+619 YLKEKERFNAKIKI

-642 IIQGIVFKGRI
+642 IIQGVIFKGRI

-660 DNEMILLDYKFKNDL
+660 DNEIILLDYKFKNDL
-675 KLDNMSKT
+675 KLDNMSEK
-683 QRGGLSPIEI
+683 QRKSLSPIEI
-693 AQISTDYQMAIEI
+693 AQISTDYQMAI
-706 AQISTDYQMAIYAFA
+706 YAHA
-721 LKNLGYKEPIK
+721 LKNLGYKGPIK

-745 EDELILQAKM
+745 EDELTLQAKM

-773 KTSEAKDCEY
+773 KTLEVKDCEY

>member
-233 LSQTP
+233 LSQTFND
-238 KRQKIEPKLYA
+238 QKIEPKLYA

-254 KQSALVLQTIE
+254 KQGTLVLQTIE
-265 EYLQKDNDP
+265 EYLQKDNNP

-317 KILENLETSGFDLS
+317 KILEDLETSGFDLS

-350 SKEKAPLKEAHSQIM
+350 SKEKTPLKEAHSQIM

-377 YSLKDLL
+377 YSFKDLL

-397 DDSSGGKIQ
+397 DDSSGGKIR

-417 FDKIVIVDFN
+417 FDKVVIVDFN

-470 NSKEIT
+470 NSKEMA

-485 KVSNMLLEL
+485 KASNMLLEL

-507 FAPSLSKD
+507 FAPSPLKD

-548 HYMKRFKESPKDE
+548 HYMKHFKESPKDE
-561 SNSAVGSLLHEL
+561 NNSTVGSLLHEL

-583 PYVLEERLIWLLET
+583 PYALEERLIWLLET

-642 IIQGIVFKGRI
+642 IIQGVAFKGRI

-660 DNEMILLDYKFKNDL
+660 DNEIILLDYKFKNDL

-683 QRGGLSPIEI
+683 
-693 AQISTDYQMAIEI
+693 
-706 AQISTDYQMAIYAFA
+706 QISTDYQMAIYAFA
-721 LKNLGYKEPIK
+721 LKNLGYKGSIK

-738 RKGELLE
+738 RKGELVE

-768 EIDFE
+768 EVDFE
-773 KTSEAKDCEY
+773 KTLEVKDCEY

>member
-37 AMSMGSFFEQAFY
+37 AMSMGNFFEQAFY
-50 IPNKKKIPNSAR
+50 IPNKKKIPNSVR

-133 LEMIYDRYIKKLEGL
+133 LEMIYDRYIKKLEKL

-153 IMQEKPAI
+153 IMQEKPTI

-221 CDYSIDFKTQKI
+221 CDYFIDFKTQKI

-331 TSPLLDLEN
+331 ASPLLDLEN

-350 SKEKAPLKEAHSQIM
+350 SKEKTPLKEVHSQIM

-397 DDSSGGKIQ
+397 DDSSGGKIR

-470 NSKEIT
+470 NSKEMA

-507 FAPSLSKD
+507 FAPSPLKD
-515 YQEEEIKAAIPK
+515 YQEEEIKATIPK

-548 HYMKRFKESPKDE
+548 HYIKRFKESPKDE
-561 SNSAVGSLLHEL
+561 NNSAVGSLLHEL

-583 PYVLEERLIWLLET
+583 PYALEEGLIQLLET

-642 IIQGIVFKGRI
+642 IIQGVVFKGRI

-660 DNEMILLDYKFKNDL
+660 DNEVILLDYKFKSDL
-675 KLDNMSKT
+675 KLDNMSEK
-683 QRGGLSPIEI
+683 QRKGLSPIEI
-693 AQISTDYQMAIEI
+693 AQISTDYQM
-706 AQISTDYQMAIYAFA
+706 TIYAFA
-721 LKNLGYKEPIK
+721 LKNLGYKGPIK

-738 RKGELLE
+738 RKGELVE
-745 EDELILQAKM
+745 EDKLVLQAKM

-773 KTSEAKDCEY
+773 KTLEVKDCEY

>member
-27 LEQGEGFLPN
+27 LEQGEGFLPS

-50 IPNKKKIPNSAR
+50 IPNKKKIPNSACQ
-62 LILMIDTIK
+62 ILMIDTIK

-153 IMQEKPAI
+153 IMQEKPTI
-161 LKEFFEHFS
+161 LKEFFEYFS
-170 SIEWHLDG
+170 SIEWYLDG

-233 LSQTP
+233 LSQTFND
-238 KRQKIEPKLYA
+238 QKIEPKLYA

-317 KILENLETSGFDLS
+317 KILEDLETSDFNLS
-331 TSPLLDLEN
+331 GSALLDLEN
-340 LTLALLEQQS
+340 LTLPLLEQQS

-365 HQYHLLKDTLKN
+365 HQYHLLKDTLQN

-397 DDSSGGKIQ
+397 DDSSGGKIR

-417 FDKIVIVDFN
+417 FDKVVIVDFN

-485 KVSNMLLEL
+485 KASNMLLEL
-494 NLHIEPIKDAYTL
+494 DLHIEPIKDAYTL
-507 FAPSLSKD
+507 FETSPIKE

-548 HYMKRFKESPKDE
+548 HYMKRFKETPKDE
-561 SNSAVGSLLHEL
+561 NNSAVGSLLHEL

-583 PYVLEERLIWLLET
+583 PYALEERLIWLLET

-619 YLKEKERFNTKIKI
+619 YVKEKERFKAKIKI

-642 IIQGIVFKGRI
+642 TIQGVAFKGCI

-660 DNEMILLDYKFKNDL
+660 DNEIILLDYKFKNDL

-693 AQISTDYQMAIEI
+693 AQISTDYQMAI
-706 AQISTDYQMAIYAFA
+706 YACA

-738 RKGELLE
+738 RKGELVE
-745 EDELILQAKM
+745 EDDLQAKM

>member
-50 IPNKKKIPNSAR
+50 IPNKKKIPNSVR

-120 KDIYLDYEKHLEV
+120 KDIYLDYEQHLEV

-153 IMQEKPAI
+153 IMQEKPTI

-184 RQCLLEAAELVPIT
+184 RQCLLEVAELVPIT

-317 KILENLETSGFDLS
+317 KILEDLETSDLDLS
-331 TSPLLDLEN
+331 GSALLDLEN

-350 SKEKAPLKEAHSQIM
+350 PKEKAPLKEAHSQIM

-397 DDSSGGKIQ
+397 DDSSGGKIR

-494 NLHIEPIKDAYTL
+494 DLHIEPIKDAYTL
-507 FAPSLSKD
+507 FAPSPLKD

-561 SNSAVGSLLHEL
+561 NNSAVGSLLHEL

-583 PYVLEERLIWLLET
+583 PYALEEKLIQLLET
-597 RENITPKERLD
+597 RENIPPKERLD
-608 TLVALKKIQAF
+608 TLIALKKIQAF
-619 YLKEKERFNTKIKI
+619 YLKEKERFKAKIKI

-642 IIQGIVFKGRI
+642 TIQGVAFKGRI

-660 DNEMILLDYKFKNDL
+660 DNEIILLDYKFKSDL
-675 KLDNMSKT
+675 RLDNMSKT
-683 QRGGLSPIEI
+683 QRGGLNPIEI
-693 AQISTDYQMAIEI
+693 AQISTDYQMAV
-706 AQISTDYQMAIYAFA
+706 YAFA
-721 LKNLGYKEPIK
+721 LKNLGYKGPIK

-745 EDELILQAKM
+745 EEELTLQAKM

-773 KTSEAKDCEY
+773 KTLEAKDCEY

>member
-1 MNLEKLFLEKT
+1 MNLEKLFLEKA

-50 IPNKKKIPNSAR
+50 IPNKKKIPNSVR

-133 LEMIYDRYIKKLEGL
+133 LEMIYERYIKKLEGL

-161 LKEFFEHFS
+161 LKGFFEHFS

-233 LSQTP
+233 LSQTFND
-238 KRQKIEPKLYA
+238 QKIEPKLYA

-265 EYLQKDNDP
+265 EYLQQDNDP

-317 KILENLETSGFDLS
+317 KILEDLETGGFDLS
-331 TSPLLDLEN
+331 ASPLLDLEN

-397 DDSSGGKIQ
+397 DDSSGGKIR
-406 VMDTLETRGMQ
+406 VMDTLETRDMQ
-417 FDKIVIVDFN
+417 FDKVVIVDFN

-470 NSKEIT
+470 NSKEMV

-485 KVSNMLLEL
+485 KASNMLLEL
-494 NLHIEPIKDAYTL
+494 DLPIEPIKDAYTL
-507 FAPSLSKD
+507 FAPSPLKD
-515 YQEEEIKAAIPK
+515 YQEEEIKATIPK

-548 HYMKRFKESPKDE
+548 HYIKRFKESPKDE
-561 SNSAVGSLLHEL
+561 SNSTVGSLLHEL

-583 PYVLEERLIWLLET
+583 PYALEERLVQLLKT

-619 YLKEKERFNTKIKI
+619 YVKEKERFKAKIKI

-642 IIQGIVFKGRI
+642 AIQGVAFKGRI

-660 DNEMILLDYKFKNDL
+660 DNEIILLDYKFKSEL
-675 KLDNMSKT
+675 RLDNMSEK
-683 QRGGLSPIEI
+683 QRGSLSPIEI
-693 AQISTDYQMAIEI
+693 AQISADYQM
-706 AQISTDYQMAIYAFA
+706 TIYAFA

-738 RKGELLE
+738 RKGKLLE
-745 EDELILQAKM
+745 EEEPVLQAKM
-755 DHLEFSLIPKLKQ
+755 DYLKFSLIPKLKQ
-768 EIDFE
+768 EMVFE
-773 KTSEAKDCEY
+773 KTLEVKDCEY

>member
-27 LEQGEGFLPN
+27 LEQGEGFLPS

-50 IPNKKKIPNSAR
+50 IPNKKKIPNNAR
-62 LILMIDTIK
+62 QILMIDTIK

-133 LEMIYDRYIKKLEGL
+133 LEMIYDRYVKKLEGL

-153 IMQEKPAI
+153 IMQKKPTI

-184 RQCLLEAAELVPIT
+184 RQCLLEVAELVPIT

-233 LSQTP
+233 LSQTFND
-238 KRQKIEPKLYA
+238 QKIEPKLYA

-317 KILENLETSGFDLS
+317 KILEDLQTSGFDLS
-331 TSPLLDLEN
+331 ASPLLDLEN

-397 DDSSGGKIQ
+397 DDSSGGKIR

-417 FDKIVIVDFN
+417 FDKVVIADFN

-476 LSYIESETS
+476 LSYVESETS

-494 NLHIEPIKDAYTL
+494 DLHIEPIKDAYTL
-507 FAPSLSKD
+507 FESTPLKD
-515 YQEEEIKAAIPK
+515 YQEEEIEAAIPK

-548 HYMKRFKESPKDE
+548 HYIKRFKESPKDE

-583 PYVLEERLIWLLET
+583 PYALEERLIQLLET

-608 TLVALKKIQAF
+608 TLIALKKIQAF
-619 YLKEKERFNTKIKI
+619 YLKEKERFKAKIKI

-642 IIQGIVFKGRI
+642 TIQGVAFKGRI

-660 DNEMILLDYKFKNDL
+660 DNEIILLDYKFKSDL
-675 KLDNMSKT
+675 RLDNMSKT
-683 QRGGLSPIEI
+683 QREGLSP
-693 AQISTDYQMAIEI
+693 IEI

-721 LKNLGYKEPIK
+721 LKNLGYKGPIK

-745 EDELILQAKM
+745 EDELTLQAKM

-773 KTSEAKDCEY
+773 KTLEAKDCEY

>member
-27 LEQGEGFLPN
+27 LEQGEGFLPS
-37 AMSMGSFFEQAFY
+37 AMSMGNFFEQAFY
-50 IPNKKKIPNSAR
+50 IPNKKKIPNSVR

-107 LSSACIKLNELSS
+107 LSSACIKLNELSF

-133 LEMIYDRYIKKLEGL
+133 LEMIYNRYIKKLEKL

-184 RQCLLEAAELVPIT
+184 RQCLLEVAELVPIT
-198 LHLSCDKYNQ
+198 LHLTCDKYNQ

-317 KILENLETSGFDLS
+317 KILEDLEASGDLS
-331 TSPLLDLEN
+331 ASPLLDLES
-340 LTLALLEQQS
+340 LTLPLLEQQS
-350 SKEKAPLKEAHSQIM
+350 SKEKVPLKEAHSQIM
-365 HQYHLLKDTLKN
+365 HQYHLLKDTLQN

-397 DDSSGGKIQ
+397 DDSSGGKIR

-470 NSKEIT
+470 NSKEMV

-485 KVSNMLLEL
+485 KVSKMLLEL
-494 NLHIEPIKDAYTL
+494 DLPIEPIKDAYTL
-507 FAPSLSKD
+507 FAPTPLKD
-515 YQEEEIKAAIPK
+515 YQEEEIKTTIPK

-583 PYVLEERLIWLLET
+583 PYALEERLVQLLKT

-608 TLVALKKIQAF
+608 TLIALKKIQAF
-619 YLKEKERFNTKIKI
+619 YIKEKERFKAKIKI

-642 IIQGIVFKGRI
+642 TIQGVAFKGRI

-675 KLDNMSKT
+675 KLDNMSEK
-683 QRGGLSPIEI
+683 QRKSLSP
-693 AQISTDYQMAIEI
+693 IEI

-721 LKNLGYKEPIK
+721 LKNLGYKGPIK

-738 RKGELLE
+738 RKGELVE
-745 EDELILQAKM
+745 EDELTLQAKM

>member
-37 AMSMGSFFEQAFY
+37 AMSMGNFFEQAFY
-50 IPNKKKIPNSAR
+50 IPNKKKIPNNAR

-133 LEMIYDRYIKKLEGL
+133 LEMIYDRYVKKLEEL

-153 IMQEKPAI
+153 IMQEKPTI

-170 SIEWHLDG
+170 SIEWYLDG

-184 RQCLLEAAELVPIT
+184 RQCLLEVAELVPIT

-233 LSQTP
+233 LSQTFND
-238 KRQKIEPKLYA
+238 QKIEPKLYA

-289 LKLLDKNNNL
+289 LKLLDQNNNL

-317 KILENLETSGFDLS
+317 KILEDLEASGDLS
-331 TSPLLDLEN
+331 ASPLLDLEN
-340 LTLALLEQQS
+340 LTLPLLEQQS
-350 SKEKAPLKEAHSQIM
+350 SKEKVPLKEVHSQIM

-397 DDSSGGKIQ
+397 DDSSGGKIR

-441 NSALRKSL
+441 NSALRQSL

-507 FAPSLSKD
+507 FETSPLKD

-548 HYMKRFKESPKDE
+548 HYIKRFKESPKDE
-561 SNSAVGSLLHEL
+561 NNSAVGSLLHEL

-583 PYVLEERLIWLLET
+583 PYALEERLIWLLET

-619 YLKEKERFNTKIKI
+619 YLKEKERFKAKIKI

-642 IIQGIVFKGRI
+642 IIQGVIFKGRI

-660 DNEMILLDYKFKNDL
+660 DNEIILLDYKFKSDL
-675 KLDNMSKT
+675 KLDNMSEK
-683 QRGGLSPIEI
+683 QRKSLSP
-693 AQISTDYQMAIEI
+693 IEI

-721 LKNLGYKEPIK
+721 LKNLGYREPIK

-738 RKGELLE
+738 RKGELVE
-745 EDELILQAKM
+745 EDELTLQAKM

-773 KTSEAKDCEY
+773 KTSEVKDCEY

>member
-37 AMSMGSFFEQAFY
+37 AMSMGNFFEQAFY
-50 IPNKKKIPNSAR
+50 IPNKKKIPNSVR

-107 LSSACIKLNELSS
+107 LSSACIKLNELSF

-133 LEMIYDRYIKKLEGL
+133 LEMIYDRYVKKLEKL

-184 RQCLLEAAELVPIT
+184 RQCLLEVAELVPIT

-233 LSQTP
+233 LSQTFND
-238 KRQKIEPKLYA
+238 QKIEPKLYA

-317 KILENLETSGFDLS
+317 KILEDLQTSGFDLS
-331 TSPLLDLEN
+331 ASPLLDLEN
-340 LTLALLEQQS
+340 LTLPLLEQQS
-350 SKEKAPLKEAHSQIM
+350 SKEKASLKEAHSQIM

-397 DDSSGGKIQ
+397 DDSSGGKIR

-417 FDKIVIVDFN
+417 FDKVVIVDFN

-470 NSKEIT
+470 NSKEMV

-485 KVSNMLLEL
+485 KASNMLLEL
-494 NLHIEPIKDAYTL
+494 DLHTEPIKDAYTL
-507 FAPSLSKD
+507 FAPSPLKD

-561 SNSAVGSLLHEL
+561 NNSAVGSLLHEL

-583 PYVLEERLIWLLET
+583 PYVLEERLIQLLET

-608 TLVALKKIQAF
+608 TLIALKKIQAF
-619 YLKEKERFNTKIKI
+619 YLKEKERFNAKIKI

-642 IIQGIVFKGRI
+642 AIQGVVFKGRI

-660 DNEMILLDYKFKNDL
+660 DNEITLLDYKFKNDL

-683 QRGGLSPIEI
+683 QREGLSP
-693 AQISTDYQMAIEI
+693 IEI

-721 LKNLGYKEPIK
+721 LKNLGYREPIK

-745 EDELILQAKM
+745 EDELTLQAKM

-768 EIDFE
+768 EVVFE
-773 KTSEAKDCEY
+773 KTLEVKDCEY

>member
-1 MNLEKLFLEKT
+1 MNLEKLFLEKS

-37 AMSMGSFFEQAFY
+37 AMSMGNFFEQAFY
-50 IPNKKKIPNSAR
+50 IPNKKKIPKNAR
-62 LILMIDTIK
+62 QILMIDTIK

-107 LSSACIKLNELSS
+107 LSSACIKLNELSF

-133 LEMIYDRYIKKLEGL
+133 LEMIYDLYVKKLEEL

-153 IMQEKPAI
+153 IMQKKPTI

-184 RQCLLEAAELVPIT
+184 RQCLLEVAELVPIT

-233 LSQTP
+233 LSQTFND
-238 KRQKIEPKLYA
+238 QKIEPKLYA

-254 KQSALVLQTIE
+254 KQGALVLQTIE

-289 LKLLDKNNNL
+289 LKLLDQNNNL

-331 TSPLLDLEN
+331 ASPLLDLES

-365 HQYHLLKDTLKN
+365 HQYHLLKDTLQN

-384 HLYLQEFEANFRL
+384 HLYLQELEANFRL
-397 DDSSGGKIQ
+397 DDSNGGKIR

-470 NSKEIT
+470 NSKEMV

-485 KVSNMLLEL
+485 KASNMLLEL
-494 NLHIEPIKDAYTL
+494 NLHTEPIKDAYTL
-507 FAPSLSKD
+507 FAPTPLKD

-583 PYVLEERLIWLLET
+583 PYALEERLIWLLET

-642 IIQGIVFKGRI
+642 TIQGVAFKGRI

-660 DNEMILLDYKFKNDL
+660 DNEIILLDYKFKSDL

-683 QRGGLSPIEI
+683 QREGLSHIEI
-693 AQISTDYQMAIEI
+693 AQISTDYQM
-706 AQISTDYQMAIYAFA
+706 TIYAFA

-745 EDELILQAKM
+745 EDELSLQAKM

-773 KTSEAKDCEY
+773 KTLEVKDCEY

>member
-22 LKHFY
+22 LRHFY

-133 LEMIYDRYIKKLEGL
+133 LEMIYDRYIKKLEEL

-153 IMQEKPAI
+153 IMQGKPAI

-238 KRQKIEPKLYA
+238 KHQKIEPKLYA

-254 KQSALVLQTIE
+254 KQGALVLQTIE

-289 LKLLDKNNNL
+289 LKLLDQNNNL

-317 KILENLETSGFDLS
+317 KILENLETSGFNLS
-331 TSPLLDLEN
+331 ESALLDLEN
-340 LTLALLEQQS
+340 ITLPLLEQQS

-365 HQYHLLKDTLKN
+365 HQYHLLKDTLQN

-384 HLYLQEFEANFRL
+384 HLYLQEFETNFRL
-397 DDSSGGKIQ
+397 DDSSGGKIR

-417 FDKIVIVDFN
+417 FDKIVIADFN

-485 KVSNMLLEL
+485 KASNMLLEL

-507 FAPSLSKD
+507 FAPSPLKD

-548 HYMKRFKESPKDE
+548 HYMKRFKETPKDE

-619 YLKEKERFNTKIKI
+619 YLKEKERFFNTKIKI

-642 IIQGIVFKGRI
+642 IIQGVVFKGRI

-660 DNEMILLDYKFKNDL
+660 DNEIILLDYKFKNDL
-675 KLDNMSKT
+675 KLDNMSEK
-683 QRGGLSPIEI
+683 QRKSLRP
-693 AQISTDYQMAIEI
+693 IEI

-745 EDELILQAKM
+745 EDELTLQAKM

-773 KTSEAKDCEY
+773 KTLEAKDCEY

>member
-1 MNLEKLFLEKT
+1 MNLEKLFSQKT

-50 IPNKKKIPNSAR
+50 IPNKKKIPKNAR
-62 LILMIDTIK
+62 QILMIDTIK

-107 LSSACIKLNELSS
+107 LSSACIKLNELSF

-133 LEMIYDRYIKKLEGL
+133 LEMIYDRYIKKLEKL

-184 RQCLLEAAELVPIT
+184 RQCLLEVAELVPIT

-233 LSQTP
+233 LSQTFND
-238 KRQKIEPKLYA
+238 QKIEPKLYA

-289 LKLLDKNNNL
+289 LKLLDQNNNL

-317 KILENLETSGFDLS
+317 KILEDLETSDLNLS
-331 TSPLLDLEN
+331 GSALLDLED
-340 LTLALLEQQS
+340 LTLVLLEQQS
-350 SKEKAPLKEAHSQIM
+350 SKEKAPLKEVHSQIM

-397 DDSSGGKIQ
+397 DDSSGGKIR

-427 ETCVPSLK
+427 ETCVPNLK

-470 NSKEIT
+470 NSKEMA
-476 LSYIESETS
+476 LSYVESETS
-485 KVSNMLLEL
+485 KASNMLLEL
-494 NLHIEPIKDAYTL
+494 DLHIEPIKDAYTL
-507 FAPSLSKD
+507 FAPSPLKD

-548 HYMKRFKESPKDE
+548 HYIKHFKESPKDE

-583 PYVLEERLIWLLET
+583 PYALEERLIWLLET

-608 TLVALKKIQAF
+608 TLIALKKIQAF
-619 YLKEKERFNTKIKI
+619 YLKEKERFKAKIKI

-642 IIQGIVFKGRI
+642 TIQGVAFKGRI

-660 DNEMILLDYKFKNDL
+660 DNEIILLDYKFKNDL

-683 QRGGLSPIEI
+683 QRGRLSP
-693 AQISTDYQMAIEI
+693 IEI

-745 EDELILQAKM
+745 EDELTLQAKM

-773 KTSEAKDCEY
+773 KTLEVKDCEY

>member
-1 MNLEKLFLEKT
+1 MNLEKLFLEKA

-27 LEQGEGFLPN
+27 LEQGEGFLPS

-50 IPNKKKIPNSAR
+50 IPNQKKIPKNAR
-62 LILMIDTIK
+62 QILMIDTIK
-71 AIAKEKKSILE
+71 AIAKEKKSALE

-107 LSSACIKLNELSS
+107 LSSACIKLNELSF

-133 LEMIYDRYIKKLEGL
+133 LEMIYDRYVKKLEEL

-153 IMQEKPAI
+153 IMQKKPAI

-184 RQCLLEAAELVPIT
+184 RQCLLEVAELVPIT

-233 LSQTP
+233 LSQTFND
-238 KRQKIEPKLYA
+238 QKIEPKLYA

-254 KQSALVLQTIE
+254 KQGALVLQTTE
-265 EYLQKDNDP
+265 EYLQENNDP

-317 KILENLETSGFDLS
+317 KILEDLETSDLDLS
-331 TSPLLDLEN
+331 GSALLDLEN
-340 LTLALLEQQS
+340 ITLALLEQQS

-384 HLYLQEFEANFRL
+384 HLYLQEFETNFRL
-397 DDSSGGKIQ
+397 DDSSGGKIR

-417 FDKIVIVDFN
+417 FDKVVIVDFN

-470 NSKEIT
+470 NSKEVA

-494 NLHIEPIKDAYTL
+494 DLHIEPIKDAYTL
-507 FAPSLSKD
+507 FETSPIKE

-548 HYMKRFKESPKDE
+548 HYMKHFKESPKDE
-561 SNSAVGSLLHEL
+561 SNSAVGSLIHEL
-573 LKEAYEKDKN
+573 LKEAYEKDKT
-583 PYVLEERLIWLLET
+583 PHLLEERLIWLLET

-619 YLKEKERFNTKIKI
+619 YKKERERFNAKIKI
-633 LDLEKSFET
+633 LDLEKGFET
-642 IIQGIVFKGRI
+642 IIQGVIFKGRI

-660 DNEMILLDYKFKNDL
+660 DNEIILLDYKFKNDL

-683 QRGGLSPIEI
+683 QRGSLSP
-693 AQISTDYQMAIEI
+693 IEI

-738 RKGELLE
+738 KKGELLE

-773 KTSEAKDCEY
+773 KTLEVKDCEY

-788 MCNR
+788 MCSR

>member
-1 MNLEKLFLEKT
+1 MNLEKLFLERT

-37 AMSMGSFFEQAFY
+37 AMSMGSFFEQVFY

-133 LEMIYDRYIKKLEGL
+133 LEMIYKRYIKKLEEL

-153 IMQEKPAI
+153 IMQEKPTI

-184 RQCLLEAAELVPIT
+184 RQCLLEVAELVPIT

-238 KRQKIEPKLYA
+238 KHQKIEPKLYA

-304 LGAKNSPYYTELV
+304 LGAKNSPYYIELV
-317 KILENLETSGFDLS
+317 KISEDLETSGFDLS
-331 TSPLLDLEN
+331 ASPLLDLEN

-397 DDSSGGKIQ
+397 DDSSGGKIR

-470 NSKEIT
+470 NSKEMA

-494 NLHIEPIKDAYTL
+494 DLHIEPIKDAYTL
-507 FAPSLSKD
+507 FAPTPLKD
-515 YQEEEIKAAIPK
+515 YQEEEIQAAIPK
-527 DFSFSA
+527 DFSFST

-548 HYMKRFKESPKDE
+548 HYIKRFKESPKDE
-561 SNSAVGSLLHEL
+561 NNSTIGSLLHEL

-583 PYVLEERLIWLLET
+583 PYALEERLIQLLET

-608 TLVALKKIQAF
+608 TLIALKKIQAF
-619 YLKEKERFNTKIKI
+619 YVKEKERFNAKIKI

-642 IIQGIVFKGRI
+642 TIQGVAFKGRI

-660 DNEMILLDYKFKNDL
+660 DNEVILLDYKFKSEL
-675 KLDNMSKT
+675 KLDNMSEK
-683 QRGGLSPIEI
+683 QRGGLSP
-693 AQISTDYQMAIEI
+693 IEI

-738 RKGELLE
+738 RKGKLLE
-745 EDELILQAKM
+745 EEEEPVLQAKM
-755 DHLEFSLIPKLKQ
+755 DYLKFSLIPKLKQ

-773 KTSEAKDCEY
+773 KTLEVKDCEY

>member
-1 MNLEKLFLEKT
+1 MNLEKLFLEKS

-50 IPNKKKIPNSAR
+50 IPNQKKIPKSAR
-62 LILMIDTIK
+62 QILMIDTIK
-71 AIAKEKKSILE
+71 AIAKEKKSVLE

-107 LSSACIKLNELSS
+107 LNSACIKLNELSF

-133 LEMIYDRYIKKLEGL
+133 LEMIYDRYVKKLEEL

-153 IMQEKPAI
+153 IMQKKPTI

-184 RQCLLEAAELVPIT
+184 RQCLLEVAELVPIT

-233 LSQTP
+233 LSQTFNN
-238 KRQKIEPKLYA
+238 QKIEPKLYA

-317 KILENLETSGFDLS
+317 KILEDLQTSDLDLS
-331 TSPLLDLEN
+331 GSALLDLEN
-340 LTLALLEQQS
+340 LTLPLLEQQS

-397 DDSSGGKIQ
+397 DDSSGGKIR

-417 FDKIVIVDFN
+417 FDKIVIADFN

-470 NSKEIT
+470 NSKEVA
-476 LSYIESETS
+476 LSYIESETL

-494 NLHIEPIKDAYTL
+494 DLHIEPIKDAYTL
-507 FAPSLSKD
+507 FETSPIKE
-515 YQEEEIKAAIPK
+515 YQEEEIKATIPQN
-527 DFSFSA
+527 FSFSA

-548 HYMKRFKESPKDE
+548 HYIKRFKESPKDE

-573 LKEAYEKDKN
+573 LKEAYEKDKT
-583 PYVLEERLIWLLET
+583 PYDALEERLIWLLET

-619 YLKEKERFNTKIKI
+619 YKKERERFNAKIKI

-642 IIQGIVFKGRI
+642 IIQGVAFKGRI

-660 DNEMILLDYKFKNDL
+660 DNEIILLDYKFKSDL
-675 KLDNMSKT
+675 KLDNMSEK
-683 QRGGLSPIEI
+683 QRKSLSPIEI
-693 AQISTDYQMAIEI
+693 AQISTDYQMA
-706 AQISTDYQMAIYAFA
+706 TYAHA

-773 KTSEAKDCEY
+773 KTLEVKDCEY